1 MLGGKSV
8 MKAPRR
14 SWFITLILLGALGL
28 VVYSGVAADETSVG
42 QSEPAYVEPIEG
54 SSLSRIILSERAAE
68 RIGLATAPVAD
79 DVSNDAPRKVIPY
92 SAVIYSPNGE
102 TWAYTSP
109 EPLVFVRE
117 AIGIDRIEGD
127 KAILIEGPAAGTEVV
142 TVGAAELLGAES
154 GLGH

>member
-1 MLGGKSV
+1 
-8 MKAPRR
+8 MKAHRR
-14 SWFITLILLGALGL
+14 FWFIALVLIAALGL
-28 VVYSGVAADETSVG
+28 ALYSRVAAIEGEAD

-54 SSLSRIILSERAAE
+54 SSLSRIVVSEQAAK

-79 DVSNDAPRKVIPY
+79 DASNGAPRKVIPY
-92 SAVIYSPNGE
+92 AAVIYSPNGE

-109 EPLVFVRE
+109 EPRVFVRE
-117 AIGIDRIEGD
+117 AIAIERIEGD
-127 KAILIEGPAAGTEVV
+127 KAILTEGPAAGTEVV

>member
-1 MLGGKSV
+1 
-8 MKAPRR
+8 MKAHRR
-14 SWFITLILLGALGL
+14 FWFIALVLIAALGL
-28 VVYSGVAADETSVG
+28 ALYSRVAAIEGEAD

-54 SSLSRIILSERAAE
+54 SSLSRIVVSEQAAK

-79 DVSNDAPRKVIPY
+79 DASNGAPRKVIPY
-92 SAVIYSPNGE
+92 AAVIYSPNGE

-109 EPLVFVRE
+109 EPRVFVRE
-117 AIGIDRIEGD
+117 AIGIERIEGD
-127 KAILIEGPAAGTEVV
+127 KAILTEGPAAGTEVV

>member
-1 MLGGKSV
+1 
-8 MKAPRR
+8 MKDHRR
-14 SWFITLILLGALGL
+14 FWFIGLVLISALGL
-28 VVYSGVAADETSVG
+28 ALYSRVAAVEGEAD

-54 SSLSRIILSERAAE
+54 SSLSRIVLSEPAAK

-79 DVSNDAPRKVIPY
+79 DASSGPPRKVIPY
-92 SAVIYSPNGE
+92 AAVIYSPDGE

-109 EPLVFVRE
+109 EPRVFVRE
-117 AIGIDRIEGD
+117 AIAIDRIEGD
-127 KAILIEGPAAGTEVV
+127 KAFLTEGPDAGTEVV